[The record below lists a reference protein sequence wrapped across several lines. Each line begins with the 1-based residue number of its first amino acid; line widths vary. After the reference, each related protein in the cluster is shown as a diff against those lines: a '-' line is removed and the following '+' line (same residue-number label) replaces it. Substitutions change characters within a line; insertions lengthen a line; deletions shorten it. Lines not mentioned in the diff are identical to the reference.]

1 MHNPKTLDEL
11 MAQECFDSR
20 DLIARLEELLNDRSA
35 LEDELEDRQKAHEAA
50 VKAGDT
56 TAALAAGEEVQEAA
70 DDINEWDDDNLDE
83 LEVLRE
89 ANEQGEN
96 YVPDW
101 TYGETLI
108 AERYFTEYAMEL
120 AHDIGAVQANEQWP
134 HNHIDWE
141 SAASELLHDY
151 TEIDIG
157 DRTYLARS

>member
-1 MHNPKTLDEL
+1 MRSPKTLDEL
-11 MAQECFDSR
+11 MAQEFFDSR
-20 DLIARLEELLNDRSA
+20 DLIARLEELENDRSA
-35 LEDELEDRQKAHEAA
+35 LEDELEDRQEAHAAA

-56 TAALAAGEEVQEAA
+56 AAALAAGEEVQKAA

-89 ANEQGEN
+89 ANEQGGN

-108 AERYFTEYAMEL
+108 DERYFEEYAKEL
-120 AHDIGAVQANEQWP
+120 AYDIGALRGNEQWP

-141 SAASELLHDY
+141 SAASELRYDY
-151 TEIDIG
+151 TKIDIG
-157 DRTYLARS
+157 DITYLARC

>member
-1 MHNPKTLDEL
+1 MRNPKTLDEL

-20 DLIARLEELLNDRSA
+20 ELIERLEELLNDRSA
-35 LEDELEDRQKAHEAA
+35 LEDELEDRQEAHAAA

-56 TAALAAGEEVQEAA
+56 AAALAAGEEVQKAA

-96 YVPDW
+96 DVSDW

-108 AERYFTEYAMEL
+108 DERYFEEYAKEL
-120 AHDIGAVQANEQWP
+120 AYDIGALRGNEQWP

-141 SAASELLHDY
+141 SAADELLHDY
-151 TEIDIG
+151 TEIVIG
-157 DRTYLARS
+157 DRTYLVRC

>member
-1 MHNPKTLDEL
+1 MRIPSTLHDL
-11 MAQECFDSR
+11 MSQEVFDSR
-20 DLIARLEELLNDRSA
+20 ELIERLEELESDRSD
-35 LEDELEDRQKAHEAA
+35 LEQELEDRQEAHEAA

-70 DDINEWDDDNLDE
+70 DDIAEWDDDNLDE

-101 TYGETLI
+101 TYGETI
-108 AERYFTEYAMEL
+108 IDERHFEAYAREL
-120 AHDIGAVQANEQWP
+120 AYDIGALRGNEQWP

-141 SAASELLHDY
+141 SAASELRHDY
-151 TEIDIG
+151 TDIDIG
-157 DRTYLARS
+157 GRTYLVRS

>member
-1 MHNPKTLDEL
+1 MRNPKTLHDL
-11 MAQECFDSR
+11 LAQEFFDSR
-20 DLIARLEELLNDRSA
+20 DLIERLEELESERSD
-35 LEDELEDRQKAHEAA
+35 LESELEDCQEAHEAA

-56 TAALAAGEEVQEAA
+56 AAALAAGEEVQKAA

-96 YVPDW
+96 YAPDW
-101 TYGETLI
+101 TYGETVI
-108 AERYFTEYAMEL
+108 DERYFEEYAKEL
-120 AHDIGAVQANEQWP
+120 AYDIGALRGNEQWP

-141 SAASELLHDY
+141 AAASELLNDY

-157 DRTYLARS
+157 DRTYLVRS

>member
-1 MHNPKTLDEL
+1 MRSPKTLDEL

-35 LEDELEDRQKAHEAA
+35 LEDELEDRQEAHAA
-50 VKAGDT
+50 TVKAGDSA
-56 TAALAAGEEVQEAA
+56 AALAAGEEVQKAA

-101 TYGETLI
+101 TYGETI
-108 AERYFTEYAMEL
+108 IDEQHFEAYAREL
-120 AHDIGAVQANEQWP
+120 AYDIGALRGNEQWP

-141 SAASELLHDY
+141 AAASELLNDY

-157 DRTYLARS
+157 DRTYLVRS